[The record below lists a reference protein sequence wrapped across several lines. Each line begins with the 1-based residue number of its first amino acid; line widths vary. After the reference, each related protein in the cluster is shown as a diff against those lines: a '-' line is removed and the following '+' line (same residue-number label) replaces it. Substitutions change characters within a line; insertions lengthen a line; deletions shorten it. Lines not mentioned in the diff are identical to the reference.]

1 MIYWKEWRE
10 NRFGFLTALF
20 FVSGLYYSLPPR
32 HTLLDEY
39 WLGVFLVFFGIAM
52 AVVMGASAVASEV
65 GADTTAFLLSK
76 PAPRLKFL
84 LAKYLVRAAEM
95 VLIFITPIFFLALKS
110 WDNRTPWMW
119 TPPYLVQQYLLHCVA
134 LIVFIY
140 SGAFFFSVLIRKQ
153 ALCALAGIG
162 LVALYFALRGM
173 SVLHKVYELER
184 VETEI
189 YLLVLLSV
197 VAFAGSIL
205 AFKLK
210 EF

>member
-10 NRFGFLTALF
+10 NRFGFLTALL
-20 FVSGLYYSLPPR
+20 FVSGLYYSLPSR
-32 HTLLDEY
+32 HSLLDEY
-39 WLGVFLVFFGIAM
+39 WLGVFLVFFGMAM

-76 PAPRLKFL
+76 PAPKLRFL
-84 LAKYLVRAAEM
+84 VAKYLVRAAEV
-95 VLIFITPIFFLALKS
+95 VLIFIAPVFCLAVKS

-119 TPPYLVQQYLLHCVA
+119 TPPYLVQQYILLCVA

-140 SGAFFFSVLIRKQ
+140 SGAFFFSVLLKKQ
-153 ALCALAGIG
+153 AHCASAGIA
-162 LVALYFALRGM
+162 LVALYFALRGV
-173 SVLHKVYELER
+173 SILHKVYDLEK

-189 YLLVLLSV
+189 YLLGLLSV
-197 VAFAGSIL
+197 VALAGSIV